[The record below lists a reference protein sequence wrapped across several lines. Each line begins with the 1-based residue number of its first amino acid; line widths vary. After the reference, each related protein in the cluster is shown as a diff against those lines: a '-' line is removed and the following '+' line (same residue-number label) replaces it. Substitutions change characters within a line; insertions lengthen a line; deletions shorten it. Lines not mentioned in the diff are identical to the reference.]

1 MHSLESPHQPP
12 EMWIKRQQLKSIMK
26 ERPMFEQLM
35 RLTGKCMMKN
45 PQFDSDVNGAIAC
58 ETFHPS
64 IEDSNSNFSFHTH
77 PHSDIDYPSD
87 VDKNTNNERNKDW
100 LLIGLPSKNKV
111 VAYHKSDG
119 FTKKVAE
126 F

>member
-1 MHSLESPHQPP
+1 MHSLDSPHQPP
-12 EMWIKRQQLKSIMK
+12 EFWLKRQQLHSIMK

-35 RLTGKCMMKN
+35 GLTSKCMMKN
-45 PQFDSDVNGAIAC
+45 PQFDHDVQAAIAC

-64 IEDSNSNFSFHTH
+64 IQDPNSNYSFHTH
-77 PHSDIDYPSD
+77 PHSDIDYPSE
-87 VDKNTNNERNKDW
+87 VDKKTNIERNKEW
-100 LLIGLPSKNKV
+100 LLIGLPSKDKV